1 MIQTRPSRESA
12 HHNKPASAA
21 SDTPSIESARS
32 SALTEDYVATHGV
45 RMRTHD
51 ARGIGSLCI
60 SMHAHMPE
68 IVAEARLHEC
78 AGGGIERLPGRA

>member
-1 MIQTRPSRESA
+1 MSTAYEMEMEGELEGEFENELEGELEGEFEGEEFLGTI
-12 HHNKPASAA
+12 
-21 SDTPSIESARS
+21 
-32 SALTEDYVATHGV
+32 
-45 RMRTHD
+45 

-68 IVAEARLHEC
+68 IVVEARLHKC